1 MPARLACLFVVLL
14 AVPGISQQTTTT
26 PATIQERISRKIDWH
41 NEMAEGTIP
50 PNELNPAAAR
60 LQSLHHDAEELS
72 ALSSSLQSD
81 LQQLRRGFLARDL
94 GEKLKKMEKLSKKVR
109 RDLQP

>member
-1 MPARLACLFVVLL
+1 MPARLACLLVVLF
-14 AVPGISQQTTTT
+14 AVPGISQQSTG
-26 PATIQERISRKIDWH
+26 PSNIQDRIGKKIDWH
-41 NEMAEGTIP
+41 NQMAEGTIP
-50 PNELNPAAAR
+50 PEELNPAAAR

-72 ALSSSLQSD
+72 ALSASLQSD